1 MGGISSSQAIAE
13 RFEALPLAA
22 QEVVVKLIELM
33 GGAEVQVERKR
44 APVNLRETEAAA
56 WLGVRPNTMAR
67 WRVEGT
73 GPEYRKH
80 GRLVIYSMRDLE
92 CWSQNQRRG
101 STSEGAQG

>member
-1 MGGISSSQAIAE
+1 MSASSQVFAE

-22 QEVVVKLIELM
+22 QEVVVKFIEVM
-33 GGAEVQVERKR
+33 GGAEVRVERKR

-67 WRVEGT
+67 WRVEGK
-73 GPEYRKH
+73 GPVFRRH
-80 GRLVIYSMRDLE
+80 GRVVVYAMDDLE
-92 CWSQNQRRG
+92 RWSQSQRRG